1 MRLRVLLE
9 PHHGATYAQ
18 IRDLAQAAEQGGFD
32 AFFRS
37 DHYLGIDANDTTY
50 QPTDSW
56 TTLAGLA
63 LQTERVRIGTLVNAS
78 TFRLPGQLAVEVATV
93 DQMSGGRA
101 ELGIGAAWYEREHQ
115 YFGIPFPPLGERFD
129 RLEEQ
134 LAILTGIWDTRPGE
148 RFSFD
153 GKHYQVQDCASIP
166 RWASRPKIIIGGAGA
181 KRTPTL
187 AARYAD
193 EFNGA
198 LGLDVR
204 ERYANFRRICEDVVG
219 RDPAEVRLS
228 ATLPVCIGS
237 DPADLERR
245 KESLGEPGARLLAAG
260 VTGTAGDVIR
270 AIEDLAGQGAD
281 TVYFHLYGPG
291 DVEHVRLLGS
301 EVVSRFLPAA
311 VPPLPPE
318 VCRRPWRP
326 PVRHHNGFLAK
337 LVGAGTCL
345 QAFTVGVV
353 RPPQGSRCEACRCGQ
368 MLAGIRSGS
377 MRDVTDSAIDVKF
390 RRYGN

>member
-1 MRLRVLLE
+1 VRLRVLLE
-9 PHHGATYAQ
+9 PHHGATYEQ
-18 IRDLAQAAEQGGFD
+18 ILALATAAEEGGFD

-37 DHYLGIDANDTTY
+37 DHYLGIDADDTTY

-63 LQTERVRIGTLVNAS
+63 VQTRVVRLGTLVNAS

-134 LAILTGIWDTRPGE
+134 LAILTGLWRAKPGE

-153 GKHYQVQDCASIP
+153 GKFYQLQDCASIP
-166 RWASRPKIIIGGAGA
+166 RPAVRPKIIVGGAGP

-204 ERYANFRRICEDVVG
+204 ERYANFQRICHDVVG

-237 DPADLERR
+237 SPDDLQRR
-245 KESLGEPGARLLAAG
+245 KESLGAPGARLLAAG
-260 VTGTAGDVIR
+260 VVGTAGDVIA
-270 AIEDLAGQGAD
+270 AIENLAAQGAD

-291 DVEHVRLLGS
+291 DVEHIRLLGS
-301 EVVSRFLPAA
+301 EVVSRF
-311 VPPLPPE
+311 
-318 VCRRPWRP
+318 
-326 PVRHHNGFLAK
+326 
-337 LVGAGTCL
+337 
-345 QAFTVGVV
+345 
-353 RPPQGSRCEACRCGQ
+353 
-368 MLAGIRSGS
+368 
-377 MRDVTDSAIDVKF
+377 
-390 RRYGN
+390 